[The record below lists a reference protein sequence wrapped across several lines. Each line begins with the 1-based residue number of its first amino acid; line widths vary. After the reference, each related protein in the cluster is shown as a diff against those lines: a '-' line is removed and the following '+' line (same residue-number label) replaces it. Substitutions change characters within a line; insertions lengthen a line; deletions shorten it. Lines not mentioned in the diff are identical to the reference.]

1 MKPNPCP
8 SCQEGSLVSA
18 EKHLS
23 FTYKG
28 ETYRIEGVKVSRCDH
43 CCEEIITAEEIR
55 KMEKVARQK
64 MESQFTGKF
73 ILRVSPD
80 LHQRLSQMARKNRR
94 SLNQEVASRLDE
106 SLG

>member
-23 FTYKG
+23 FTHKG
-28 ETYRIEGVKVSRCDH
+28 ETCRIEGVKVSRCNH
-43 CCEEIITAEEIR
+43 CGEEIITAEEIR
-55 KMEKVARQK
+55 RMEKEARQK

-80 LHQRLSQMARKNRR
+80 LHQRLSQMAKKNRR
-94 SLNQEVASRLDE
+94 SLNQEVASRLEE